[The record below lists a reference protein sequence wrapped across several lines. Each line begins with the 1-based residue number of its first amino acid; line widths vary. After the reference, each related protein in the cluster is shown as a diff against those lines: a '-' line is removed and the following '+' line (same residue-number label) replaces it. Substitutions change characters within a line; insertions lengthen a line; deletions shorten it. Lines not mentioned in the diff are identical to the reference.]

1 GVRWFVSVGWKG
13 RVPARD
19 TRRIRSRMTVSLNL
33 FAASAQ
39 LSQHY
44 VDTTLVDDT
53 HALGRNAQTH
63 ETLFRLDP
71 EAMVLQV
78 RQKTTTGFVVCVGN
92 VVPNGRTL
100 TGHLTDSRHTSA
112 L

>member
-1 GVRWFVSVGWKG
+1 M
-13 RVPARD
+13 D
-19 TRRIRSRMTVSLNL
+19 SLEL

-39 LSQHY
+39 LGQHY
-44 VDTTLVDDT
+44 INTTLVDDT

-63 ETLFRLDP
+63 ETLLGFNP
-71 EAMVLQV
+71 ETMVLQV
-78 RQKTTTGFVVCVGN
+78 RQKTTTGFVVRVGD
-92 VVPNGRTL
+92 VVPHSRTL